1 MSCTVIDWDLVE
13 NTFIAKN
20 TEKQECTGQEGVR
33 MPTCTGHGRCLP
45 GGVSAQG
52 VSARGGMSSEYVNTH
67 PLARGDLK
75 LLADQLILK
84 SLARIG
90 DLNFFFP
97 NYDSSNDDPDDVF

>member
-1 MSCTVIDWDLVE
+1 MLFHGTLAAE
-13 NTFIAKN
+13 TFY
-20 TEKQECTGQEGVR
+20 
-33 MPTCTGHGRCLP
+33 
-45 GGVSAQG
+45 
-52 VSARGGMSSEYVNTH
+52 SEYVNTR

-97 NYDSSNDDPDDVF
+97 NYDSSNDDPDDVFDKIAKY

>member
-1 MSCTVIDWDLVE
+1 MVKSFCATLQAHAVTD
-13 NTFIAKN
+13 
-20 TEKQECTGQEGVR
+20 
-33 MPTCTGHGRCLP
+33 
-45 GGVSAQG
+45 
-52 VSARGGMSSEYVNTH
+52 SEYVNTR

-97 NYDSSNDDPDDVF
+97 N